1 MRDLDSLRSLR
12 YTPAAMF
19 LPARRA
25 SLGLLATLL
34 ALTAS
39 CGIGGDSRDIP
50 PAPTAAPG
58 GSDVFV
64 YVAEASD
71 PVFGTSGGAVSL
83 YQLGSDG
90 SLPGGPPITTVP
102 AVNPRRLFLHPT
114 LPVLY
119 VATLNQI
126 LAFDVTGGALVSLCG
141 GSGTTLA
148 APCATSPRADA
159 NPTDMTVEQSEDGGF
174 VLYVVEQG
182 NQNQLSQITAYP
194 LDPDGGLP
202 EFPASAARATEAFF
216 YLGFAVA
223 GPFGYAA
230 DPSRSGYD
238 RFPIQPDGNFDSPAP
253 TPSPQGAPTPS
264 PTPTAGP
271 DPTPVPTASPSFFF
285 LDDVG
290 PAKTIKVILP
300 QPSPDGSPAT
310 LYALTQAGPRIGQ
323 IPVDSSFNLP
333 PITASTS
340 PTRGIYNELLV
351 VPSVSR
357 IYGAGFQIGQIDSF
371 TLAPNGAIDPTSL
384 ATTFANTAQF
394 PTGIAYFEQASIS
407 GGIRRTMLV
416 SLGGFARVDAYE
428 VFDDGTLADLPF
440 SSTEPR
446 TGTFPSDVVVVV
458 E

>member
-1 MRDLDSLRSLR
+1 ML
-12 YTPAAMF
+12 

-58 GSDVFV
+58 GTDVFV
-64 YVAEASD
+64 YVAEATD
-71 PVFGTSGGAVSL
+71 PEFGTSGGAVSL
-83 YQLGSDG
+83 YQVGADG
-90 SLPGGPPITTVP
+90 SLPGGPPIRTVP
-102 AVNPRRLFLHPT
+102 AVNPRRLVFHPT

-159 NPTDMTVEQSEDGGF
+159 NPIDMTVEQAEDGNF

-202 EFPASAARATEAFF
+202 EFPGSSARAVDAFF

-238 RFPIQPDGNFDSPAP
+238 RFPIQADGNFPYPAP
-253 TPSPQGAPTPS
+253 TPSPQGAPTPT
-264 PTPTAGP
+264 PTPTPGP
-271 DPTPVPTASPSFFF
+271 DPTPEPTASPSFFF

-290 PAKTIKVILP
+290 PAKTIKVVPP

-310 LYALTQAGPRIGQ
+310 LYTVQQGGPRIGQ
-323 IPVDSSFNLP
+323 IPVDSAFNLP
-333 PITASTS
+333 PNTASSS

-351 VPSVSR
+351 VPSMSR
-357 IYGAGFQIGQIDSF
+357 IYGAGFQIGQVDSF
-371 TLAPNGAIDPTSL
+371 ALSADGLIDRNSL
-384 ATTFANTAQF
+384 STTFANTAQF
-394 PTGIAYFEQASIS
+394 PTGLAYFEQASVS

-428 VFDDGTLADLPF
+428 VFDDGTIAELPF

-446 TGTFPSDVVVVV
+446 TGTFPSDVAVLVV

>member
-1 MRDLDSLRSLR
+1 
-12 YTPAAMF
+12 MF
-19 LPARRA
+19 HPARRA
-25 SLGLLATLL
+25 SLGVLAALL

-58 GSDVFV
+58 GTDVFV

-102 AVNPRRLFLHPT
+102 AVNPRRLLLHPT

-119 VATLNQI
+119 VLTLNQI
-126 LAFDVTGGALVSLCG
+126 LAFDVTGGVLVSLCG

-148 APCATSPRADA
+148 PPCATGPRADA
-159 NPTDMTVEQSEDGGF
+159 NPTDMTIEQSPDGNF
-174 VLYVVEQG
+174 VLYTVEQG
-182 NQNQLSQITAYP
+182 NQDQLSQISAYP

-202 EFPASAARATEAFF
+202 LFPASQARAVDAFF
-216 YLGFAVA
+216 YLGFAVS
-223 GPFGYAA
+223 GSFGFAA
-230 DPSRSGYD
+230 DPNRSGYD
-238 RFPIQPDGNFDSPAP
+238 RFPLQSDGNFLSPAP

-264 PTPTAGP
+264 PTPTPGP
-271 DPTPVPTASPSFFF
+271 DPTPEPTASPQFFF

-290 PAKTIKVILP
+290 PAKTIKVIVP

-310 LYALTQAGPRIGQ
+310 LYAVQQFGPRIGQ
-323 IPVDSSFNLP
+323 IPIDSSFNLGTN
-333 PITASTS
+333 TASRS

-351 VPSVSR
+351 ALSVSR

-371 TLAPNGAIDPTSL
+371 TIAPDGLIDPNSL
-384 ATTFANTAQF
+384 STTFANTAQF
-394 PTGIAYFEQASIS
+394 PTGLAYFEQASVS

-428 VFDDGTLADLPF
+428 VFDDGTLADFPF

-446 TGTFPSDVVVVV
+446 TGTFPSDVAVFVV